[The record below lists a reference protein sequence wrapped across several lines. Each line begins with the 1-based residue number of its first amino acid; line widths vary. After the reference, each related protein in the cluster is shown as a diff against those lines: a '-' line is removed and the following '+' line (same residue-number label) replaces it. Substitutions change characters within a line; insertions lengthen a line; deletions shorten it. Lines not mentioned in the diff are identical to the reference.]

1 MSWTGF
7 SARGFGGGGR
17 GASTGFPYRGGA
29 TVRDSGQFSAG
40 YTYGG
45 NALTGYRGDG
55 GGSGSLG
62 LGVGGLLH
70 QASSGADGGPETPRV
85 AVIGTGPSV
94 FQHWWAIHAGGLRVS
109 VVVGTGDAKVSHSS
123 NSSKGTA
130 VPAAVSD
137 AERKASAEMACS
149 VALRCVEFYRLPQ
162 SKEGT
167 AAGGVTPLVDVR
179 VCVCDGAAES
189 ASEGVAGVESRK
201 TSTAVAAGVSSILAS
216 VSAASASAK
225 EKEKDCVIATAWSW
239 FLKPLLRTQSGGAD
253 NSRDEYSRA
262 PFSSSSGVT
271 GLGFWSA
278 RSGSVALSLNAA
290 ATSSSANSL
299 VDEVEVVYL
308 VDYGADCDEAGVRV
322 ALLWL
327 LEHGKQIVV
336 ECALSAETLATCAA
350 AAAAAAVT
358 RGKPEMKL
366 LFLYRGGGCRRG
378 WSDAAMTQ
386 LRKSLG
392 VRRATC
398 RRVAK
403 AFSALSPSN
412 AVLGGRSVF
421 TAVSTKTAAP
431 VASSDGGFSVFDFMG
446 SSLGGALKDAEGTSR
461 GGMEKERSSISE
473 KDFAVALATV
483 NLPTPKGDAKQAL
496 KSPAPTSIAVNA
508 AASIVGAVRHIS
520 MVVIGRGNSSSADSV
535 AAASLGIMDSLGWD
549 AVAVVLHLL
558 DWTCPDMVVGRVLR
572 RASGTHQPL
581 CVQAEMY
588 YGIEGTAKES
598 SEGQESSSGSFA
610 AARPSYLCV
619 SLHIAAS
626 GSGALDRTDEEKGDL
641 DVFQQSL
648 RIVGTKAVLSVSD
661 PLLPS
666 ASTPTASSPSC
677 ASSTAITTVTSA
689 TGTMPVAPKV
699 SHRYR
704 LATQDVSPVS
714 GQRERREEEVTV
726 GSAEPCAECRVWQR
740 VRSQLNVT
748 AASLSPSSGAG
759 LSNYQVY
766 ASRSVSRG
774 GGLRRGARGGYYDR
788 GPGTRGRRTDFGGGL
803 DGASAAASGPTV
815 TAEVVNPESAASDVR
830 RAWLVQIVV
839 ESILASAAK
848 LPP

>member
-29 TVRDSGQFSAG
+29 SVRDSGQFSAG

-45 NALTGYRGDG
+45 NALTDYCGDG

-62 LGVGGLLH
+62 FGVGGLLH
-70 QASSGADGGPETPRV
+70 QARSGTDGGPETPRV

-94 FQHWWAIHAGGLRVS
+94 FQHWWAIHAGGLRIS

-130 VPAAVSD
+130 VAAAVSD
-137 AERKASAEMACS
+137 AERKASAETAYS

-162 SKEGT
+162 SNGGT
-167 AAGGVTPLVDVR
+167 AAGGETPLVDVR
-179 VCVCDGAAES
+179 VCMCDSAAES
-189 ASEGVAGVESRK
+189 ASEGGAGVESRK
-201 TSTAVAAGVSSILAS
+201 ASTTGAAGASSIPAS
-216 VSAASASAK
+216 VSASSASAK

-239 FLKPLLRTQSGGAD
+239 FLKPLLRTQSGGTV
-253 NSRDEYSRA
+253 NSRDEYGRA

-271 GLGFWSA
+271 DPGFWSA
-278 RSGSVALSLNAA
+278 RSGAVALSLNAA

-308 VDYGADCDEAGVRV
+308 VDYGADCDETGVRV

-336 ECALSAETLATCAA
+336 ECALSAETLAICAA
-350 AAAAAAVT
+350 AAAAMT
-358 RGKPEMKL
+358 SGKPEMKR

-398 RRVAK
+398 RTVAK
-403 AFSALSPSN
+403 AFSASSPSN

-421 TAVSTKTAAP
+421 TAVSTKTSAP
-431 VASSDGGFSVFDFMG
+431 VVSSDGGFSVFDFMG
-446 SSLGGALKDAEGTSR
+446 SSLGGALKDAEGASR
-461 GGMEKERSSISE
+461 GGMEKERPSISE
-473 KDFAVALATV
+473 KDFAVALATA
-483 NLPTPKGDAKQAL
+483 NLPTSKGDAKQAL

-598 SEGQESSSGSFA
+598 SEGQESLSGSFE

-619 SLHIAAS
+619 SLHVAAS
-626 GSGALDRTDEEKGDL
+626 ASGALDRTDEEKGDL

-666 ASTPTASSPSC
+666 ASSPTASSPSC
-677 ASSTAITTVTSA
+677 ASSTATTTVTSA
-689 TGTMPVAPKV
+689 TGTVPVAPKV

-714 GQRERREEEVTV
+714 GQCERREEEVTV
-726 GSAEPCAECRVWQR
+726 GSAEPCAECRVWQG

-748 AASLSPSSGAG
+748 AASLSPRSGAG

-766 ASRSVSRG
+766 ASRSASRG

-803 DGASAAASGPTV
+803 NSAFAASSGSTV
-815 TAEVVNPESAASDVR
+815 AADVVNPESAASDVR